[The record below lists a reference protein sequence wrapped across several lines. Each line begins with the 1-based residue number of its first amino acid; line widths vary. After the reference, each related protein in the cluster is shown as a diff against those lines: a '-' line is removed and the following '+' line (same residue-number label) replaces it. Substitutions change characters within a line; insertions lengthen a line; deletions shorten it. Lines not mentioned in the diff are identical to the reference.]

1 MLGVDRMGGAA
12 ESVEASTQLDRSA
25 GGGVEGHRIHEG
37 RHDREPRPRLA
48 GRADRHEPESL
59 ISMSRESGPDQP
71 RSTVMGC
78 CPCSAALARASPL
91 ANIASSTR
99 SAGRTTAN
107 QERIATR
114 VIVRSLA
121 ESRVNS
127 MASMPAGDRARPDAP
142 TVARRP
148 GQAPDRIGR
157 AAHRQ
162 FLPCAHQLRRRRA
175 ALPGQGQL
183 GIVRSRPSPPS
194 LVISSNLA
202 SPALASGP

>member
-1 MLGVDRMGGAA
+1 MGGAA

-91 ANIASSTR
+91 ANITSSTR
-99 SAGRTTAN
+99 GGEDNGQPGA
-107 QERIATR
+107 
-114 VIVRSLA
+114 
-121 ESRVNS
+121 
-127 MASMPAGDRARPDAP
+127 DRHPC
-142 TVARRP
+142 
-148 GQAPDRIGR
+148 
-157 AAHRQ
+157 HRQ
-162 FLPCAHQLRRRRA
+162 VTRRIKGQQHGVDACRGPRSTRRTDGGETFRSGTGSHRASCSPSVLPCAHQLRRRRA